1 VAQVSIL
8 PGLVSR
14 EHLLEANSKTAA
26 TQSVS
31 EIGAFG
37 IGGWLVQL
45 LGGPGA
51 MLIDAVSFLASA
63 LLLRGQQLS
72 AREVHTS

>member
-1 VAQVSIL
+1 V
-8 PGLVSR
+8 PR
-14 EHLLEANSKTAA
+14 EDLLEANSKTAA

-45 LGGPGA
+45 LSGPGA
-51 MLIDAVSFLASA
+51 ILIDAVSFLAPVF
-63 LLLRGQQLS
+63 RVR
-72 AREVHTS
+72 ARRQT